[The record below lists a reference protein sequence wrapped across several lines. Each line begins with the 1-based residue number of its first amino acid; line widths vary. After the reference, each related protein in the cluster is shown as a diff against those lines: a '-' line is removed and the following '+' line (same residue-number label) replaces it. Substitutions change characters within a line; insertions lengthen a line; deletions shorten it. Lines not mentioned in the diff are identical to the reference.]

1 MTLKRSDEKNVAAD
15 WKLMSTAAVSIP
27 TLQLRRG
34 RNKRRRRRWV
44 RSFKNRKLIANG
56 IFLSKL
62 SYLIALW
69 GGCNLNLLS
78 SLQTLQNKAARIVTK
93 LDWATPTSVLL
104 TQCGWLS
111 VHQLVV
117 YHSVVMVFNVLQTKQ
132 PRPLHIMFPT
142 DYPHNTSQARSNSIK
157 QIGHPTVQHWTY
169 GKTVSDGE
177 QPDLS
182 TNCQPVSRT
191 FHLQKHSNWKLRN
204 GSDPTL
210 LCMAEVQTRDLG
222 AAFLPPSFILDP
234 GSQGWRF

>member
-1 MTLKRSDEKNVAAD
+1 MFTSWWCTTQWSWCSMCCRPSSPGHCTECSQQINHTTQAKQEV
-15 WKLMSTAAVSIP
+15 IP
-27 TLQLRRG
+27 
-34 RNKRRRRRWV
+34 
-44 RSFKNRKLIANG
+44 SNRQG
-56 IFLSKL
+56 I
-62 SYLIALW
+62 
-69 GGCNLNLLS
+69 
-78 SLQTLQNKAARIVTK
+78 
-93 LDWATPTSVLL
+93 
-104 TQCGWLS
+104 
-111 VHQLVV
+111 
-117 YHSVVMVFNVLQTKQ
+117 
-132 PRPLHIMFPT
+132 
-142 DYPHNTSQARSNSIK
+142 
-157 QIGHPTVQHWTY
+157 QHWTY